1 MLFDFLKKI
10 CNKKKSITFTFTGKD
25 TKDISLDIYY
35 KQCNPEYIA
44 SIIYALNHGLFLG
57 KIVQSLMD
65 HKDTNYNNQILAKL
79 DQLYVLEQQDDILV
93 KPLETFEK
101 NVK

>member
-1 MLFDFLKKI
+1 MLFSFLKKFFYKEKTI
-10 CNKKKSITFTFTGKD
+10 IFTFTSTD
-25 TKDISLDIYY
+25 SKDISLNINH

-44 SIIYALNHGLFLG
+44 SIIYALNHGLFLS
-57 KIVQSLMD
+57 KIIQNLMD
-65 HKDTNYNNQILAKL
+65 HTDTNYNNQILAKL